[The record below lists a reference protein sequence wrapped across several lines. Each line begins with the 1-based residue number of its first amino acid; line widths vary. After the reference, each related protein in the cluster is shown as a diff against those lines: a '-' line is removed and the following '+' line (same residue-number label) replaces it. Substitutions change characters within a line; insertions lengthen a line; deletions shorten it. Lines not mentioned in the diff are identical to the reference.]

1 MPSSAKPPLYDARG
15 NTYVVA
21 TPDQVA
27 QVASL
32 PSRISHAARHHQ
44 AWSGKAIHAFCSRRT
59 RGVNILQRSQSKPFV
74 SDGLLVGPFRCPEG
88 FGLLIVNTDATLA
101 ERSGNGLTI
110 FAQYLLDS
118 NLVEGKIEFP
128 VAVYHS
134 NSPSKPIVA
143 TCRQATRYQQSG
155 IWVDMGTP
163 TFGPGSVGAAPN
175 LLEPR
180 NPKPGKPAKV
190 RPLQAINRHWS
201 RSVFVNVG
209 NPHCVTFPEDR
220 LPHMRLLSE
229 PSYFAA
235 LSRIANSAYSK
246 EQPGDGMLCELGI
259 NLQWA
264 KVVGHSEIQARVFER
279 GEGPTKSSGSSAVA
293 VAAAARY
300 LGLVEKRQIRVVMPG
315 GVAPI
320 EFTESGRAVLF
331 GRASRVAYSSAA

>member
-44 AWSGKAIHAFCSRRT
+44 AWSQEAIHAFCSRRS
-59 RGVNILQRSQSKPFV
+59 RGIKILQRSQSKPFV
-74 SDGLLVGPFRCPEG
+74 SNGLLVGPFRCPEG

-175 LLEPR
+175 SNSLRAAERFYLAGHHESLIPVRLSVRRISDYVSANAPR
-180 NPKPGKPAKV
+180 V
-190 RPLQAINRHWS
+190 
-201 RSVFVNVG
+201 SV
-209 NPHCVTFPEDR
+209 VTATR
-220 LPHMRLLSE
+220 C
-229 PSYFAA
+229 FAGRFGGPTRRRDSA
-235 LSRIANSAYSK
+235 ATNSAF
-246 EQPGDGMLCELGI
+246 GI
-259 NLQWA
+259 
-264 KVVGHSEIQARVFER
+264 
-279 GEGPTKSSGSSAVA
+279 
-293 VAAAARY
+293 
-300 LGLVEKRQIRVVMPG
+300 GLANR
-315 GVAPI
+315 
-320 EFTESGRAVLF
+320 
-331 GRASRVAYSSAA
+331 